1 LSRYIE
7 LDRTRAP
14 GGGIMTLGQR
24 GREFYIQVDGVELMA
39 SDLHGSE
46 ERLAQLA
53 CEALA
58 GRPTPWRF
66 LVGGLGMGFTLRAAL
81 DALPLDSSVVVAE
94 IVPEV
99 VAWNRNEL
107 AHLAGWPLED
117 PRVEVALADVARVLR
132 EPGLWDAVL
141 LDVDNGPSAMTRDDN
156 DLLYGVPGLERTRQ
170 ALRPGGVLVVW
181 SVSPDRRFEERLRQA
196 GFRCRTH
203 EVPARPDQKDG
214 TMHTL
219 FLARP
224 RS

>member
-1 LSRYIE
+1 
-7 LDRTRAP
+7 
-14 GGGIMTLGQR
+14 MTLGQR

-46 ERLAQLA
+46 ERLAHLA
-53 CEALA
+53 CEALT

-132 EPGLWDAVL
+132 EPALLGCGPPGCGQRAVGH
-141 LDVDNGPSAMTRDDN
+141 D
-156 DLLYGVPGLERTRQ
+156 PG
-170 ALRPGGVLVVW
+170 
-181 SVSPDRRFEERLRQA
+181 
-196 GFRCRTH
+196 
-203 EVPARPDQKDG
+203 
-214 TMHTL
+214 
-219 FLARP
+219 
-224 RS
+224 